1 VEESVLNYTRA
12 EKFVHI
18 SNAVR
23 HLKSICHIH
32 ISTKQEKF
40 LECAQTLCIVKE
52 GCKYLNPSNGARE
65 QLVTNF
71 RSKQRS
77 VGLNPLMTCIMS
89 KNVRTILIF
98 IFAVG
103 KQN

>member
-1 VEESVLNYTRA
+1 
-12 EKFVHI
+12 
-18 SNAVR
+18 
-23 HLKSICHIH
+23 
-32 ISTKQEKF
+32 
-40 LECAQTLCIVKE
+40 VKE

-103 KQN
+103 KQKIVISSNLTEMPERQTDQIIYIA

>member
-1 VEESVLNYTRA
+1 MAVIQFATFLNSIY
-12 EKFVHI
+12 HI
-18 SNAVR
+18 A
-23 HLKSICHIH
+23 
-32 ISTKQEKF
+32 TKQEK
-40 LECAQTLCIVKE
+40 LEFDQTLCIVKE
-52 GCKYLNPSNGARE
+52 GCRYLNPSNGARE

-103 KQN
+103 KQK

>member
-1 VEESVLNYTRA
+1 
-12 EKFVHI
+12 
-18 SNAVR
+18 
-23 HLKSICHIH
+23 
-32 ISTKQEKF
+32 
-40 LECAQTLCIVKE
+40 VKE

-103 KQN
+103 KQKIVISSNLAEMPERQTDQIIYIA